1 MQRPSG
7 EPRSQRSETSTHA
20 TLRRTSL
27 PGLLLAA
34 ALLAVAVALAGVEP
48 FGGSRPTGPAL
59 QLELVKAAL
68 PPVEAAPPSIAL
80 PEPEPLP
87 HVITEGELE
96 QGTTLSSSLASLGVA
111 REIAHLIAA
120 ELSPYFDF
128 RHARPGHR
136 FRLAQDEQGELI
148 EFVYRVSSMSG
159 FRIVREVDGFRV
171 LREESELVPQPAR
184 LAGVVENTLYEAVV
198 DQGESGQLAQ
208 DFAEVFAWDIDF
220 QRSVRPGDEFQML
233 YERLYRQHD
242 AVIEE
247 YVRPGRILAAR
258 YEGAAGSFSAV
269 YFEPREGRG
278 GYYRPDGTSVER
290 EFLMAPLRHARI
302 SSSYSSARR
311 HPILKVTRPHHGID
325 YAAPAGTPVWA
336 VSDGEVIYRARAGGF
351 GNLVKIRHANGYV
364 SYYAHL
370 SRFAKGLKQ
379 GQKVAQKQLI
389 GYVGQTGLATGPHVC
404 FRIAKNG
411 QYVNPAR
418 LRTPSGEP
426 VPHELYS
433 TFRTASA
440 ILLAEL
446 DAGTLFA
453 AEGPF

>member
-7 EPRSQRSETSTHA
+7 EPRFQRSQTSTRS
-20 TLRRTSL
+20 TLSRASL
-27 PGLLLAA
+27 TGLLLAA
-34 ALLAVAVALAGVEP
+34 ALLAVAVALAAVEP
-48 FGGSRPTGPAL
+48 FGGSRPVELAL
-59 QLELVKAAL
+59 EAE
-68 PPVEAAPPSIAL
+68 PVEAALPAVGLAPPPVEF

-87 HVITEGELE
+87 HIITEGELE
-96 QGTTLSSSLASLGVA
+96 QGTTLSRSLTRLGVA
-111 REIAHLIAA
+111 PAIVQLIAS

-128 RHARPGHR
+128 RQARPGHR
-136 FRLAQDEQGELI
+136 YRLDQNEQGELI
-148 EFVYRVSSMSG
+148 EFVYRVSGTSG
-159 FRIVREVDGFRV
+159 FRIVREADGLRA
-171 LREESELVPQPAR
+171 LREEAELIPRPAR

-198 DQGESGQLAQ
+198 DQGENGQLAR
-208 DFAEVFAWDIDF
+208 DFADVFAWDIDF
-220 QRSVRPGDEFQML
+220 QRSVRLGDEFQVL
-233 YERLYRQHD
+233 YERLYREGSD
-242 AVIEE
+242 GAEE
-247 YVRPGRILAAR
+247 YIRPGRILAAH
-258 YEGAAGSFSAV
+258 YEGTAGSYTAV
-269 YFEPREGRG
+269 YFETREGRG
-278 GYYRPDGTSVER
+278 SYYRPDGTSVER
-290 EFLMAPLRHARI
+290 QFLMAPLRHARI
-302 SSSYSSARR
+302 SSSYSSARL

-325 YAAPAGTPVWA
+325 YAAPSGTPVWA
-336 VSDGEVIYRARAGGF
+336 VADGEVTYRARAGGF
-351 GNLVKIRHANGYV
+351 GNLLKIRHASGYV

-370 SRFAKGLKQ
+370 SRFAKGLKL

-389 GYVGQTGLATGPHVC
+389 GYVGQTGLATGPHLC

-426 VPHELYS
+426 VPHELFS

>member
-1 MQRPSG
+1 MQRPLG
-7 EPRSQRSETSTHA
+7 EPRSQQSETSTRA
-20 TLRRTSL
+20 TLRRASL

-34 ALLAVAVALAGVEP
+34 ALLAVAVALAAVEP
-48 FGGSRPTGPAL
+48 FGGSRPVKLAL
-59 QLELVKAAL
+59 QTEPAIAAL
-68 PPVEAAPPSIAL
+68 PAVEAAPPRIEL
-80 PEPEPLP
+80 PEPETLP
-87 HVITEGELE
+87 HIITEGEIG
-96 QGTTLSSSLASLGVA
+96 QGTTLSSSLARLGVG
-111 REIAHLIAA
+111 REVAHLIAT

-136 FRLAQDEQGELI
+136 FRLDQNEQGELV
-148 EFVYRVSSMSG
+148 EFVYRVSSTSG
-159 FRIVREVDGFRV
+159 FRIVREVDGFRA
-171 LREESELVPQPAR
+171 LREESALVPRPAR

-198 DQGESGQLAQ
+198 DQGERGQLAR
-208 DFAEVFAWDIDF
+208 DFADVFAWDIDF
-220 QRSVRPGDEFQML
+220 QRSVRPGDEFQVL
-233 YERLYRQHD
+233 YERLYQEGLD
-242 AVIEE
+242 GVEE

-258 YEGAAGSFSAV
+258 YEGAAGSYSAV

-325 YAAPAGTPVWA
+325 YAAPVGTPVWA
-336 VSDGEVIYRARAGGF
+336 VGDGEVIYRARAGGF

-370 SRFAKGLKQ
+370 SRFAKGLKL

-426 VPHELYS
+426 VPQELFS

-446 DAGTLFA
+446 DAGKLFA
-453 AEGPF
+453 AESPF